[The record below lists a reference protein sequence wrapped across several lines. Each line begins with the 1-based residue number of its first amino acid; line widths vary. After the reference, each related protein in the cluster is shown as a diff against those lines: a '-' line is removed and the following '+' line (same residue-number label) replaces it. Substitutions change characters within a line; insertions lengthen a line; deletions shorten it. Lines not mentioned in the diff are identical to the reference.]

1 MGVTIDRTPKCHPE
15 LAGKGIKYAWAIA
28 KLHYRKAPISDKRTK
43 AKFKILVDKSTS
55 VGVLSIN
62 KICGCSRKAHTYMK
76 LYKAMEDI
84 KMDDSAL
91 ANKHGIMEGHNKV
104 VFQMKKIQN
113 KQECIGYEHV
123 RHMRDSAVG

>member
-28 KLHYRKAPISDKRTK
+28 KLHYRKAPISDERTK
-43 AKFKILVDKSTS
+43 AKFKILVEESTS
-55 VGVLSIN
+55 IRVLSIN
-62 KICGCSRKAHTYMK
+62 KIRACSRKARTYMK

-91 ANKHGIMEGHNKV
+91 ANKHGNMEDTIKLYSK
-104 VFQMKKIQN
+104 MKKRSKTHRSVLDMNMSDI
-113 KQECIGYEHV
+113 
-123 RHMRDSAVG
+123 